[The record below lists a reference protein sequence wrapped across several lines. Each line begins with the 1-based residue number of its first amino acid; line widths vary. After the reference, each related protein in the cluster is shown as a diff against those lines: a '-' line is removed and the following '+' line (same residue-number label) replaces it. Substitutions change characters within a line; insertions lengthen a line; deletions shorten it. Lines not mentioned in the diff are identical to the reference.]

1 MRSENSIKN
10 KFNNCLRKCAKI
22 LQEASNISKK
32 TVTSELLGIMLDMSN
47 KVKRMAS
54 EGTWQINEDCM
65 IFRFRTAILHF
76 AFRPEKFSYEQTV
89 ELLRLIKSINSKLRC
104 FGLFRVKDRKHW
116 SLTEKC
122 LKFLCQFD

>member
-22 LQEASNISKK
+22 LQETETSSLISTKK
-32 TVTSELLGIMLDMSN
+32 SITNELLGIMLDMSN

-76 AFRPEKFSYEQTV
+76 AFRP
-89 ELLRLIKSINSKLRC
+89 
-104 FGLFRVKDRKHW
+104 
-116 SLTEKC
+116 
-122 LKFLCQFD
+122 